1 VQQFDLDDE
10 DCEFSGRFARDSI
23 CTDAEKEVLQSGR
36 RVELNAFTSPQF
48 IEWLDAKLTEH
59 LGGNRLMPTDKVLED
74 AYRRAMAVAEINSV
88 IVKTG
93 KLAIK
98 KAKSAKV
105 PKTLRPQLMK
115 AMKDS
120 PKAWDK
126 ALYDMVYS
134 KLYPNNKK

>member
-1 VQQFDLDDE
+1 
-10 DCEFSGRFARDSI
+10 
-23 CTDAEKEVLQSGR
+23 
-36 RVELNAFTSPQF
+36 
-48 IEWLDAKLTEH
+48 
-59 LGGNRLMPTDKVLED
+59 MPADNVLED
-74 AYRRAMAVAEINSV
+74 AYRRAMAVAEINNG
-88 IVKTG
+88 IAKTS

-105 PKTLRPQLMK
+105 PKTLRQQLMK

-126 ALYDMVYS
+126 ALYGMVFS